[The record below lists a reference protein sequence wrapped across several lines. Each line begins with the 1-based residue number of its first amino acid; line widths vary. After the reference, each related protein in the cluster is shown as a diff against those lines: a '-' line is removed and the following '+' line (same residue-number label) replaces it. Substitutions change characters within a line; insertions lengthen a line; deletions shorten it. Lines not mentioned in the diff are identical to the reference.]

1 MRKVVSRIGLAAL
14 AIAALLSQDAIAQDT
29 KIVDAEAKMFAA
41 SAGYE
46 RFMGRW
52 SRLLAPAFIAF
63 AGIKNGDRVL
73 DVGTGTGS
81 LASTVEGSMP
91 LGEIV
96 GVDPSE
102 AFVAYAQ
109 KSARSTRV
117 RYEVGD
123 A

>member
-1 MRKVVSRIGLAAL
+1 MMKFVSGIVLSSL
-14 AIAALLSQDAIAQDT
+14 AIAAVCSQDAIAQDT

-81 LASTVEGSMP
+81 LAATVEGSMP

-96 GVDPSE
+96 GKHRQGTPAAADSCG
-102 AFVAYAQ
+102 
-109 KSARSTRV
+109 RSLI
-117 RYEVGD
+117 D
-123 A
+123 